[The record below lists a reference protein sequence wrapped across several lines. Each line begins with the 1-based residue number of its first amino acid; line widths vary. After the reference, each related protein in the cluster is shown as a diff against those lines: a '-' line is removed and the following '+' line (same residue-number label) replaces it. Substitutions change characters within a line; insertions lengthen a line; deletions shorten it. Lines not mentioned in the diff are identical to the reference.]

1 MLRDAG
7 IDVTRPEATQSRSLE
22 SNSLRIAIAA
32 SGKAYAEGRAIAEEE
47 IRILVQ
53 EFLSQKNDGT
63 VILVPDEALPSG
75 RLVTVMDSVKGAGA
89 MEVAIATAN
98 PETGR

>member
-1 MLRDAG
+1 MVGLRLGVLFLSVVLLCGCPPGGDGGGDA
-7 IDVTRPEATQSRSLE
+7 
-22 SNSLRIAIAA
+22 
-32 SGKAYAEGRAIAEEE
+32 AEGE
-47 IRILVQ
+47 IRGLVQ

-75 RLVTVMDSVKGAGA
+75 RLVAVMDTVKGAGA